1 MDERLSPYHYVLP
14 PDQIARHPP
23 EVREGGRLLMV
34 DGRGSVDGRVGDL
47 TGLVSEGDLL
57 VVNDTRVLHARLAAR
72 RATGGRVEF
81 LLMPDPDAEDRF
93 LAMARPARRLRR
105 GERLEI
111 ISALDEGAERRGEAW
126 AELGARREDGTF
138 EVQLYPDAAQVM
150 ASAGEIPIPP
160 YLDRE
165 ALPSDL
171 ERYQTVYSDAPGA
184 VAAPTAGLHL
194 TRSLLSDV
202 RGRGCEVAKIT
213 LHVGA
218 GTFRNLRG
226 EDLDRGRLHRERFVI
241 PQSTADAIEGAR
253 QRGGRVI
260 AVGTTSTR
268 ALESAALPGGRVRAG
283 AGLTELFIRPG
294 YCFSVVDRLWT
305 NFHLPC
311 SSLLMLVCAFGG
323 VERVMAA
330 YAHAVA
336 AQYRF
341 YSYGDAMW
349 IAPRED
355 GSGLGG

>member
-14 PDQIARHPP
+14 PEQIARHPP
-23 EVREGGRLLMV
+23 ESREGGRLLMV
-34 DGRGSVDGRVGDL
+34 EGGDL
-47 TGLVSEGDLL
+47 VEGRIEDLSGRVSEGDLL

-72 RATGGRVEF
+72 RETGGKVEL
-81 LLMPDPDAEDRF
+81 LLMPDPDAEERY
-93 LAMARPARRLRR
+93 LAMARPARRLRQ
-105 GERLEI
+105 GERLAI
-111 ISALDEGAERRGEAW
+111 ISDSDESGRRGEGAW

-138 EVQLYPDAAQVM
+138 EIDLHPDADQVM

-160 YLDRE
+160 YLDRD

-171 ERYQTVYSDAPGA
+171 ERYQTVYSGTPGA

-194 TRSLLSDV
+194 TRSLLDDV
-202 RGRGCEVAKIT
+202 RERGCAVAKIT

-241 PQSTADAIEGAR
+241 PQSTSDAIERTR

-283 AGLTELFIRPG
+283 AGLTDLFIRPG
-294 YCFSVVDRLWT
+294 YHFAVVDRLWT

-336 AQYRF
+336 AEYRF

-349 IAPRED
+349 ITPGED
-355 GSGLGG
+355 GSVLGG